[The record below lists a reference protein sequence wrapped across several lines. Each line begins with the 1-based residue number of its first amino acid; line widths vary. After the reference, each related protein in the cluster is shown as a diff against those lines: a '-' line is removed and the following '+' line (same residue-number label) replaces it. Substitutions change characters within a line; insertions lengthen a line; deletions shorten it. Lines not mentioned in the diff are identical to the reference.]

1 MRDLFSGYSGTYDF
15 RRHANCN
22 RIRRD
27 VAAHHTPRAYHTA
40 FAHMGA
46 IEKNCIRSHPDI
58 VFNGDTLAR
67 GALLADR
74 HIGAIKVV
82 VLRMKAH
89 VLAHDHVLADR
100 NKAGAAEEGISV
112 DGGIGP
118 HADTFTQIGCGR
130 AHDHRI
136 SANLYVVAQDHAF
149 AHEAIDDH
157 AAFECH
163 AFAKAN
169 ERCAT
174 EVHVFGHEHGCDAAL
189 QEQEFEYPTHQPC
202 GAPDEQSQQQ

>member
-1 MRDLFSGYSGTYDF
+1 MRDLFTRDSGTNNFCGHTNGYG
-15 RRHANCN
+15 
-22 RIRRD
+22 IWRD
-27 VAAHHTPRAYHTA
+27 VAAHHAPRAYHTA
-40 FAHMGA
+40 FAHMRA

-58 VFNGDTLAR
+58 VFNGDAHTR

-74 HIGAIKVV
+74 HIRAIKVV

-89 VLAHDHVLADR
+89 VLAHDHVFANGD
-100 NKAGAAEEGISV
+100 KAGAAEEGVSV
-112 DGGIGP
+112 DGGIRA
-118 HADTFTQIGCGR
+118 HANAFTQIGCGR